1 MILSLV
7 TDVLIF
13 KSLGILLI
21 VVGVILVILGKS
33 GRAVGGRNHYW
44 WALLDEAESFN
55 ELRELTK

>member
-1 MILSLV
+1 MITLGIVLMILSLV

-44 WALLDEAESFN
+44 
-55 ELRELTK
+55 

>member
-44 WALLDEAESFN
+44 
-55 ELRELTK
+55 